1 MKKSKEPEYF
11 TSRLAL
17 VLAILGIAIG
27 TGNIWRFPRII
38 AQNGGGSFIIP
49 WIIFLFTWSIPLI
62 IIEFSIGKRTRKG
75 TAGAFGKLIGKRY
88 IWMGA
93 FVGFC
98 SMSIMFYYSVVMGW
112 CLKYLVAVVSGDVR
126 SIINYEYYWNS
137 FIDSRYEPLLFH
149 LLCMVS
155 AAAITY
161 RGIARGIEKA
171 NYMLIPSLFLI
182 MIFAVVKV
190 LDLPGSKEGLRFLLI
205 PHLKDLLHYRIWLEA
220 LSQSAWSTGAGW
232 GLILTYAVY
241 VRRKEDIVLNS
252 FLTGLGDS
260 LASILAALSIIP
272 IVFIT
277 LTREQAL
284 KVMASGNTGLTFIW
298 IPQLF
303 EKIAGGKILLPLFFL
318 TLCFAALSSLIAMV
332 ELVSRILMDAGIER
346 KKSVLMVGIMG
357 FLFGI
362 PSAINIGFLNN
373 QDWTWGLGLLVNGIF
388 LTYAVIKFGK
398 SRFRRELINSEGNN
412 INLGKWF
419 EYVIAF
425 VIPIEF
431 ICVLGWWFWQSA
443 TVFDP
448 QGWWNPFHT
457 TSIGTCIFQW
467 GIVIAVL
474 LLLNRWMG
482 KRMLSD

>member
-1 MKKSKEPEYF
+1 MKESRESEF
-11 TSRLAL
+11 FSSRLAL
-17 VLAILGIAIG
+17 VLAVLGIAIG

-88 IWMGA
+88 LWMGA

-98 SMSIMFYYSVVMGW
+98 TMAIMFYYSVVMGW
-112 CLKYLVAVVSGDVR
+112 CLKYLVALGSSDLHP
-126 SIINYEYYWNS
+126 INYEYYWNS
-137 FIDSRYEPLLFH
+137 FIESRYEPLFFH
-149 LLCMVS
+149 LLCMVI
-155 AAAITY
+155 AVAITY
-161 RGIARGIEKA
+161 RGIAGGIEKA
-171 NYMLIPSLFLI
+171 NYVLIPSLFLI
-182 MIFAVVKV
+182 MIFAAAKV
-190 LDLPGSKEGLRFLLI
+190 LNFPGSKEGLKFLII
-205 PHLKDLLHYRIWLEA
+205 PHLEDLLHYRIWLEA

-241 VRRKEDIVLNS
+241 VRRKEDIVVNS
-252 FLTGLGDS
+252 VLAGIGDS

-272 IVFIT
+272 IVFTT
-277 LTREQAL
+277 LPHEQAL
-284 KVMASGNTGLTFIW
+284 EVMASGNTGLTFIW
-298 IPQLF
+298 IPQVF
-303 EKIAGGKILLPLFFL
+303 EKIAGGNILLPLFFL

-332 ELVSRILMDAGIER
+332 ELVSRILMDTGVER
-346 KKSVLMVGIMG
+346 RKSVLMVGILG

-362 PSAINIGFLNN
+362 PSAIEIAFLNN
-373 QDWTWGLGLLVNGIF
+373 QDWTWGLGLLLNGIF
-388 LTYAVIKFGK
+388 LTYAVIKFGT
-398 SRFRRELINSEGNN
+398 SRFRKELINSEGNN
-412 INLGKWF
+412 INLGRWF
-419 EYVIAF
+419 EYVIVL

-457 TSIGTCIFQW
+457 TSIGTCILQW
-467 GIVIAVL
+467 GGVIAVL

-482 KRMLSD
+482 KRMLK

>member
-1 MKKSKEPEYF
+1 MKESRESEFF

-17 VLAILGIAIG
+17 VLAVLGIAIG

-38 AQNGGGSFIIP
+38 AHNGGGSFIIP

-62 IIEFSIGKRTRKG
+62 IIEFSIGKKTRKG

-88 IWMGA
+88 LWMGA

-98 SMSIMFYYSVVMGW
+98 TMAIMFYYSVVMGW
-112 CLKYLVAVVSGDVR
+112 CLKYLVAVVSSDLH
-126 SIINYEYYWNS
+126 SINYEYYWDS
-137 FIDSRYEPLLFH
+137 FIGSRYEPIFFH
-149 LLCMVS
+149 LLCMVI
-155 AAAITY
+155 AVAITY
-161 RGIARGIEKA
+161 RGIAGGIEKA
-171 NYMLIPSLFLI
+171 NYVLIPSLFLI
-182 MIFAVVKV
+182 MTFAAVKV
-190 LDLPGSKEGLRFLLI
+190 LDFPGSKEGLKFLII
-205 PHLKDLLHYRIWLEA
+205 PHLEDLLHYRIWLEA

-241 VRRKEDIVLNS
+241 VRRKEDIVVNS
-252 FLTGLGDS
+252 VLAGIGDS

-272 IVFIT
+272 IVFTT
-277 LTREQAL
+277 LPHEQAL
-284 KVMASGNTGLTFIW
+284 EVMASGNTGLTFIW
-298 IPQLF
+298 IPQVF
-303 EKIAGGKILLPLFFL
+303 EKIAGGNILLPLFFL

-332 ELVSRILMDAGIER
+332 ELVSRILMDTGVER
-346 KKSVLMVGIMG
+346 RKSVLMVGILG

-362 PSAINIGFLNN
+362 PSAIEIAFLNN
-373 QDWTWGLGLLVNGIF
+373 QDWTWGLGLLLNGIF
-388 LTYAVIKFGK
+388 LTYAVIKFGT
-398 SRFRRELINSEGNN
+398 SRFRKELINSEGNN
-412 INLGKWF
+412 INLGRWF
-419 EYVIAF
+419 EYVIVL

-457 TSIGTCIFQW
+457 TSIGTCILQW
-467 GIVIAVL
+467 GGVIAVL

-482 KRMLSD
+482 KRMLK

>member
-1 MKKSKEPEYF
+1 MKEGRESEYF

-17 VLAILGIAIG
+17 ILAVLGIAIG

-62 IIEFSIGKRTRKG
+62 IIEFSIGKRTRQG
-75 TAGAFGKLIGKRY
+75 TAGAFGKLIGKQY
-88 IWMGA
+88 LWMGA

-98 SMSIMFYYSVVMGW
+98 SMAIMFYYSVVMGW
-112 CLKYLVAVVSGDVR
+112 CLKYLVAVMSGDLY
-126 SIINYEYYWNS
+126 SIDHEGYWNS
-137 FIDSRYEPLLFH
+137 FIGSGHQPIFFH
-149 LLCMVS
+149 LLCMMMAV
-155 AAAITY
+155 AITY
-161 RGIARGIEKA
+161 RGVARGIEKA
-171 NYMLIPSLFLI
+171 NYVLIPSLFLI
-182 MIFAVVKV
+182 MTFAAVKV
-190 LDLPGSKEGLRFLLI
+190 LGLPGSREGLRFLFI

-241 VRRKEDIVLNS
+241 VRRKEDIVVNS
-252 FLTGLGDS
+252 LLTGLGDS

-272 IVFIT
+272 IVFII
-277 LTREQAL
+277 LPREQAL
-284 KVMASGNTGLTFIW
+284 AVMASGNTGLTFIW

-303 EKIAGGKILLPLFFL
+303 EKIAGGNILLPLFFL

-332 ELVSRILMDAGIER
+332 ALVSRILMDAGIER
-346 KKSVLMVGIMG
+346 KKSVLIVGIMG

-362 PSAINIGFLNN
+362 PSAIKIDFLNN
-373 QDWTWGLGLLVNGIF
+373 QDWTWGLGLLVNGILF
-388 LTYAVIKFGK
+388 TYAVIKFGT

-419 EYVIAF
+419 DYVIIL
-425 VIPIEF
+425 VIPVEF

-448 QGWWNPFHT
+448 KGWWNPFHT
-457 TSIGTCIFQW
+457 TSIGTCILQW
-467 GIVIAVL
+467 GVVIVLL

-482 KRMLSD
+482 KKMLRP